1 MLKQICK
8 VSGLLLLMAML
19 SMPVFAQ
26 NHLIGDGSASVLQA
40 RGGHGPGNGS
50 GNGGNGPGD
59 GTGNGPGDCAIMQ
72 PETPQEATVIAQQHG
87 NRNGGGAG
95 KRGKGG
101 NGGVCLRS

>member
-8 VSGLLLLMAML
+8 VSGLVLLMAML

-26 NHLIGDGSASVLQA
+26 NHLIGDGSAAVLQV

-72 PETPQEATVIAQQHG
+72 PEAPQEVIAQQRG

-95 KRGKGG
+95 NRGKGG